1 MAAHSAPHSAHHHG
15 HHHGVVDP
23 HHLATERG
31 IRAVQLSF
39 LALVATALVQLVIAV
54 LSGSVALL
62 ADTIHNV
69 ADAATALPLWLA
81 FALARRVATTRF
93 PYGFGRVED
102 LAGLAIVA
110 IIALSALI
118 AGWEAVMRL
127 LAPQPLDH
135 LWAVA
140 LAAVVG
146 FLGNEAVAVFR
157 IRVGRQIH
165 SAALVAD
172 GYHARAD
179 GFVSLA
185 VLLGVVGTALGFPLA
200 DPLVGLGITLVIL
213 RLVWEAARAVVQR
226 ALDGVDPHE
235 VAAIRHALEETPGVQ
250 AVNEVRARW
259 VGHRLFVE
267 ANVTAPAGTP
277 IEEAHAL
284 AVAARH
290 TLQHHLP
297 YLADATIHVD
307 PPSAAGVH
315 HHAITQH
322 VHDDLPPHTHPAGT

>member
-1 MAAHSAPHSAHHHG
+1 
-15 HHHGVVDP
+15 
-23 HHLATERG
+23 
-31 IRAVQLSF
+31 
-39 LALVATALVQLVIAV
+39 VIAV

-127 LAPQPLDH
+127 LAPQPVDH

-235 VAAIRHALEETPGVQ
+235 VATIRHALEETPGVQ

-267 ANVTAPAGTP
+267 ANVTAPAGSS

-322 VHDDLPPHTHPAGT
+322 AHDDLPPHTHPAGT